1 MSRRPMCD
9 APPSPVSQSPPP
21 QSIVALSRAG
31 SFSRSFFT
39 ISRSVWA

>member
-1 MSRRPMCD
+1 MSRRPMCE

-31 SFSRSFFT
+31 SLSSSFFT
-39 ISRSVWA
+39 MSSSECA